1 MKNLPTLEELHQVA
15 KKHAKRA
22 LHDDSN
28 MMWIFFDER
37 GRSISISDEYS
48 FLPEEEKRE
57 VLNGFLHWLNE

>member
-1 MKNLPTLEELHQVA
+1 MKSLLTIEEIHQVA
-15 KKHAKRA
+15 KKHARRV
-22 LHDDSN
+22 LHDESN

-37 GRSISISDEYS
+37 GRSISISDEYP